1 LSTLQSRQRAQY
13 AANVRHLKNV
23 RAIESEEPMRRLQGR
38 RIAITGA
45 GSGIGAAIAG
55 RFAEEGAAVAL
66 LDRDADA
73 LEAVAQTVS
82 GATLVVDVTQA
93 AQVAGAIEEAARQL
107 GGIDGVVN
115 AAGVLQIARFEDAEL
130 SQWQRTLE
138 VNLTGPWLTCR
149 AALPHLRNA
158 PAATIVNIASG
169 LALRPAAGYSAYAA
183 SKSGLIALTR
193 TLAIELAPSIRV
205 NAVCPGAV
213 DTPMTRELY
222 LDPRRR
228 AETAQ
233 NYALGRF
240 ATVAEVANT
249 VLFLTSSESSCT
261 TGVALAVDG
270 GRAFH

>member
-1 LSTLQSRQRAQY
+1 ML
-13 AANVRHLKNV
+13 
-23 RAIESEEPMRRLQGR
+23 RLQGR
-38 RIAITGA
+38 RIVITGA

-55 RFAEEGAAVAL
+55 RFVEEGAAVAM
-66 LDRDADA
+66 LDRDARG
-73 LEAVAQTVS
+73 LEVVAQTVS
-82 GATLVVDVTQA
+82 GATFVVDVTDA
-93 AQVAGAIEEAARQL
+93 VKVARTIEQAARQL

-138 VNLTGPWLTCR
+138 VNLTGPWLLCR

-158 PAATIVNIASG
+158 PVATIVNIASG

-193 TLAIELAPSIRV
+193 SLAIELAPSVRV

-222 LDPRRR
+222 LEPKRRSE
-228 AETAQ
+228 ASA

-240 ATVAEVANT
+240 ATMAEVANA

-261 TGVALAVDG
+261 TGIALAVDG